1 MLQITEQKLLTS
13 PIHKEV
19 PVDILL
25 NAVKAMNFII
35 ILLKVYILIVL
46 SIKISFVLIYK
57 RCNDCIVN
65 HGPPQASDRQTSLP
79 FATESV
85 TLKLISVCFRVTV

>member
-35 ILLKVYILIVL
+35 ILLTVYILIVL

-57 RCNDCIVN
+57 LGWLV
-65 HGPPQASDRQTSLP
+65 G
-79 FATESV
+79 
-85 TLKLISVCFRVTV
+85 